1 MQKYLLPL
9 KVYVFL
15 EQNDQTPMKI
25 SSPDDL
31 VLQTVSKAVSSK
43 TLYPE

>member
-1 MQKYLLPL
+1 
-9 KVYVFL
+9 
-15 EQNDQTPMKI
+15 MKI

-43 TLYPE
+43 TLYPEWLQSVSLIVPSPQASSHVFN